1 MVESASIQGQDGL
14 PVYLKPFFWDVD
26 FQRLTISDS
35 AFFIISRLMEHTDEN
50 GFRFLLNTYRREE
63 MIAVLEKS
71 RTISRRSR
79 NFWRVLF
86 GLDKLCTPR
95 RYPTPFG
102 DCSRD

>member
-1 MVESASIQGQDGL
+1 MVQDATLSTDDRL

-26 FQRLTISDS
+26 FQRLTISEC

-50 GFRFLLNTYRREE
+50 GFRFLLSTYRREE

-71 RTISRRSR
+71 RAISRRSR

-102 DCSRD
+102 NCSRD